1 MSALADRLGA
11 AVRAHPSVAR
21 LDGGPFG
28 TVATPLPGRRVL
40 GVAVRG
46 RDGRGA
52 DRGEDPVSSDGHG
65 VTGVEVSVVL
75 RADRPI
81 PEVLAELRDL
91 VRAEAGPVTVD
102 VHVSDVEEP

>member
-1 MSALADRLGA
+1 MPGLADRIGA
-11 AVRAHPSVAR
+11 AVCAHPSVAR

-28 TVATPLPGRRVL
+28 TVSTALPGRRVV

-46 RDGRGA
+46 AVGGP
-52 DRGEDPVSSDGHG
+52 GEDGVSSGGRG

-81 PEVLAELRDL
+81 PPVLAELRDL
-91 VRAEAGPVTVD
+91 VRAEAGPVAVD
-102 VHVSDVEEP
+102 VHVSDVEES